1 MSGAREVTPRL
12 FERREAQL
20 APLDRLP
27 RGLWL
32 GSLINS
38 RGSLQPRLAALQGL
52 RDALLS
58 GDLDPSALRH
68 WPERPLADGLA
79 QCIRA
84 LDLPAA
90 CRDHASIVDL
100 VLGSLLWHC
109 DRIVDDVDRGDSE
122 AQATAKALQAFM
134 DDWRERRKLLE
145 ELETVFGDADDLLKN
160 TSWDLLCGVLRS
172 EGWQEV
178 VRARRLMQHL
188 PELARVIRRLG
199 RVLPSDAVD
208 EPAPLDRQ
216 VLEPSRAPHADP
228 RVTRVPDM
236 PGETRSVHRSGRIA
250 RMLPSETMLLTHR
263 RLRLVWHARHAERSL
278 LSYEEDDRLQETVHE
293 QRPAW
298 RPSPR
303 RSLARRLE
311 SGPMLVCVDT
321 SGSMQGGAEA
331 VAKAVVL
338 EAVRAAHAQRRACRI
353 YAFGGPQEILELEP
367 SLDGPGIAELTDFI
381 GQAFRGGTDIC
392 GPLERIVARLA
403 ESRWQLAD
411 LLIASDGEF
420 GATPETASAIA
431 RAKAELGLRVQG
443 VLVGDRETIGMLEL
457 ADDIY
462 WVRDW
467 RHFGTSDAASP
478 LHSKSLT
485 AIYFPNALRAP
496 KP

>member
-1 MSGAREVTPRL
+1 
-12 FERREAQL
+12 
-20 APLDRLP
+20 
-27 RGLWL
+27 
-32 GSLINS
+32 
-38 RGSLQPRLAALQGL
+38 
-52 RDALLS
+52 
-58 GDLDPSALRH
+58 
-68 WPERPLADGLA
+68 
-79 QCIRA
+79 
-84 LDLPAA
+84 
-90 CRDHASIVDL
+90 
-100 VLGSLLWHC
+100 
-109 DRIVDDVDRGDSE
+109 
-122 AQATAKALQAFM
+122 
-134 DDWRERRKLLE
+134 
-145 ELETVFGDADDLLKN
+145 
-160 TSWDLLCGVLRS
+160 
-172 EGWQEV
+172 
-178 VRARRLMQHL
+178 
-188 PELARVIRRLG
+188 
-199 RVLPSDAVD
+199 
-208 EPAPLDRQ
+208 
-216 VLEPSRAPHADP
+216 
-228 RVTRVPDM
+228 
-236 PGETRSVHRSGRIA
+236 
-250 RMLPSETMLLTHR
+250 
-263 RLRLVWHARHAERSL
+263 
-278 LSYEEDDRLQETVHE
+278 
-293 QRPAW
+293 
-298 RPSPR
+298 
-303 RSLARRLE
+303 
-311 SGPMLVCVDT
+311 MLVCVDT